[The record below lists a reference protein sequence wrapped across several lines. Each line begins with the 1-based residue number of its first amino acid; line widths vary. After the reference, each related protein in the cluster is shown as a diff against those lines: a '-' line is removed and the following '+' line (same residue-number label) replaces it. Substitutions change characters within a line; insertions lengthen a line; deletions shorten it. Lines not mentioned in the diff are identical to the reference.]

1 MGIQM
6 AMLIHANSTGAA
18 NGTGNG
24 YLPLTCGDANGNVN
38 ANGNGDGS
46 AFINVQYPFRQ
57 KHMK

>member
-1 MGIQM
+1 M